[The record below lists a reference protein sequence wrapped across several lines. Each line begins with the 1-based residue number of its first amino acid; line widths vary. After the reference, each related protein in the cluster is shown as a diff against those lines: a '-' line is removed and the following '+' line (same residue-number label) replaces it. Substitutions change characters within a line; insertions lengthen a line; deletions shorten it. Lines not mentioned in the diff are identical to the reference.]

1 MKRLGTAA
9 VLVAAALWMGC
20 AGSRAS
26 SATAGPSSEGLT
38 YEMSTQGGAQPEGL
52 LVALHYSGGT
62 PSFWNEYV
70 QDWGAPVRVLLP
82 QGPLP
87 RREGYTWFPREHEQK
102 DAAGKLADVEQMGAR
117 VADLIRDVRSKH
129 PEIRRVA
136 VTGFSYGG
144 DLAWWLAIRYPDL
157 VDFAVPMGS
166 RMLGDATRPLPA
178 TSHVR
183 VLHGEADAIIDVQQT
198 SARVEALKAQG
209 VPIDMVTYPGLGH
222 DVSPA
227 LIEDW
232 RTFLREALTGGLPA
246 APPAPAG
253 TPAGPR
259 SAP

>member
-1 MKRLGTAA
+1 MKRFNSAALLAA
-9 VLVAAALWMGC
+9 VLMMAC
-20 AGSRAS
+20 AGSQPTPAK
-26 SATAGPSSEGLT
+26 AGTSQELT
-38 YEMSTQGGAQPEGL
+38 YELSTLGGERPEGL
-52 LVALHYSGGT
+52 LVALHYSGST
-62 PSFWNEYV
+62 PAFWHEYV
-70 QDWGAPVRVLLP
+70 RDWGAPVRVLLP

-87 RREGYTWFPREHEQK
+87 RREGYTWFPPDHMQK
-102 DAAGKLADVEQMGAR
+102 DPAGKLADLEQMGAR
-117 VADLIRDVRSKH
+117 VADLIRDVRRKH

-166 RMLGDATRPLPA
+166 RLLGDTPQPLPA

-183 VLHGEADAIIDVQQT
+183 VLQGEADAIIDVQQT

-209 VPIDMVTYPGLGH
+209 IPIDLRTYPGLGH

-232 RTFLREALTGGLPA
+232 RAFLRQALSGQA
-246 APPAPAG
+246 VPPGSSGA
-253 TPAGPR
+253 R
-259 SAP
+259 

>member
-1 MKRLGTAA
+1 
-9 VLVAAALWMGC
+9 
-20 AGSRAS
+20 
-26 SATAGPSSEGLT
+26 
-38 YEMSTQGGAQPEGL
+38 MSTQGDARPEAL
-52 LVALHYSGGT
+52 LVALHSSGGT
-62 PSFWNEYV
+62 PAFWREYV

-87 RREGYTWFPREHEQK
+87 RREGYTWFHPDHEQK
-102 DAAGKLADVEQMGAR
+102 AAAGKLADLEQMGAR
-117 VADLIRDVRSKH
+117 VADLIRGVRRTH
-129 PEIRRVA
+129 PELRRVA

-166 RMLGDATRPLPA
+166 RLLGDTSQPLPA

-183 VLHGEADAIIDVQQT
+183 VLHGEADAIIDARQT

-209 VPIDMVTYPGLGH
+209 LPIDMMSYPGLGH

-232 RTFLREALTGGLPA
+232 RAFLRQALSGQA
-246 APPAPAG
+246 VPPVASGA
-253 TPAGPR
+253 R
-259 SAP
+259 